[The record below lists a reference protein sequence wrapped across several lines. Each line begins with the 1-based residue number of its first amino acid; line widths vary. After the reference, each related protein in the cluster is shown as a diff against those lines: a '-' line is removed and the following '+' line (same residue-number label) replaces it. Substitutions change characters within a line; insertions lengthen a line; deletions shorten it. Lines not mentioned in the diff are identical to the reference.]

1 MKEAYRTCKNL
12 YIKYKE
18 VINYLFFGVLSFI
31 VSMVSYYLCRLCFDY
46 LVSNLISWI
55 IAVVFAYVTNKLFVF
70 ESKVETK
77 AKLVKEFTLFVGGR
91 IFTLVLETL
100 ILCVMVDMMKINDMM
115 VKVIAQA
122 IVILTNYIVS
132 KLIIFKKQK
141 SNKRSKGRETL

>member
-1 MKEAYRTCKNL
+1 M
-12 YIKYKE
+12 
-18 VINYLFFGVLSFI
+18 
-31 VSMVSYYLCRLCFDY
+31 
-46 LVSNLISWI
+46 
-55 IAVVFAYVTNKLFVF
+55 
-70 ESKVETK
+70 
-77 AKLVKEFTLFVGGR
+77 KEFTLFVGGR

>member
-122 IVILTNYIVS
+122 IVI
-132 KLIIFKKQK
+132 FKKQK